1 MKNLILSMAMLL
13 SLGSALRLL
22 AGQPYEALDAG
33 DVFVATL
40 TRVAD
45 KDATNSRPPR
55 VWLEVHEVLRGDAK
69 ISRSPAQWSPPFH
82 GIDWGDENQPELKAW
97 RSRPLKGP
105 KVGQK
110 FILGGGLL
118 PLAPDE
124 RDAPVYHLFA
134 FVRIPYSDKARAKA
148 IADLAVLDEARRK
161 YAAKQ
166 AAAAKER
173 ELRGQK
179 WRAAMTDK
187 VIEKR
192 TQEADAVAIG
202 KMVSGDTF
210 HIETMLKGQPRMSS
224 GGEYYVTLPSDGYDP
239 RIADLVAERP
249 RCILF
254 LSEKNLVA
262 SVTDIHAQLV
272 DPFEGIVLADDAA
285 IAAVKASL
293 QKQPAPKPRPV
304 LVISELGREDAAPVA
319 EAARETFAIV
329 VSHQFSAHGPNTI
342 VHVRNTI
349 PHARLLVMMDRGP
362 ERRVVAVQITA
373 DAATTLYEA
382 TWPEKADADQLR
394 ALMEKL
400 VETTK

>member
-1 MKNLILSMAMLL
+1 MKSLMLATAL
-13 SLGSALRLL
+13 RLHLGSALTLF

-33 DVFVATL
+33 DVFVATI
-40 TRVAD
+40 TGVDD

-55 VWLEVHEVLRGDAK
+55 VWLKVHEVIRGNAE
-69 ISRSPAQWSPPFH
+69 IGRSPALWSPPYH
-82 GIDWGDENQPELKAW
+82 GFDWGDGNQPELKAW
-97 RSRPLKGP
+97 RARPLKGP
-105 KVGQK
+105 AVGQK

-118 PLAPDE
+118 APAPAE
-124 RDAPVYHLFA
+124 NDAPVYHLFS
-134 FVRIPYSDKARAKA
+134 FVRIPYSDEARKKV
-148 IADLAVLDEARRK
+148 IADLAALDEARRQ
-161 YAAKQ
+161 YATKQ

-173 ELRGQK
+173 ALRGQK
-179 WRAAMTDK
+179 WRAAMSDQ
-187 VIEKR
+187 VIDKR

-202 KMVSGDTF
+202 KIVSGDTF
-210 HIETMLKGQPRMSS
+210 HIESLLKGQPRMSS
-224 GGEYYVTLPSDGYDP
+224 GGEYYVTLPSKGFDP
-239 RIADLVAERP
+239 RIVDLVSERP

-254 LSEKNLVA
+254 LSEKNLIA

-272 DPFEGIVLADDAA
+272 DPFEGIVPADDAA

-293 QKQPAPKPRPV
+293 QKRPAPKPRPV
-304 LVISELGREDAAPVA
+304 LVISELDRGDAAPLV

-349 PHARLLVMMDRGP
+349 PHAKLLVMMDRGP
-362 ERRVVAVQITA
+362 ERRVVAVQISA

-382 TWPEKADADQLR
+382 TWPDGAAEQLQ
-394 ALMEKL
+394 ALLKKL